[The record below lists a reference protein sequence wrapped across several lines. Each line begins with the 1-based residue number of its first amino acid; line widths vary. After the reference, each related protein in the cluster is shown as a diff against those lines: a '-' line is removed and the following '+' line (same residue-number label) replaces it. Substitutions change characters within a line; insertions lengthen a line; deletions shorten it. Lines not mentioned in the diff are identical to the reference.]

1 MWNFIY
7 DELHDYY
14 ANFDSSIADACR
26 ICNWGLT
33 NRNGYPELVL
43 LDTGLSKDNYR
54 KYYM

>member
-7 DELHDYY
+7 VELHDYY
-14 ANFDSSIADACR
+14 ANFDSSIADECR

-33 NRNGYPELVL
+33 NRNNYPELVL

-54 KYYM
+54 KYYT